1 MIPSVTRIKFD
12 MTHFFCLK
20 WKSAEGEIKN
30 WSVLCFSDLM
40 GISYYHVEVVLSRF
54 YLQRG
59 NTEHCK
65 PEILKV
71 TWELIRFGKV
81 LIFKII
87 HPKECTFKKKMN
99 MCKKI
104 YYRCFPL
111 AAGQESSGPH
121 GIVWHPFGMIDPVT
135 CQLCNNTW
143 NVVLTAMQG
152 YWIDWDLWETF
163 LHFLWI
169 SVWISV
175 MDHTHF
181 LGLPIMPQA
190 A

>member
-1 MIPSVTRIKFD
+1 MFLRSDGHQLLSCWSCSFPFLFTKRKYWTLQTRNTK
-12 MTHFFCLK
+12 
-20 WKSAEGEIKN
+20 G
-30 WSVLCFSDLM
+30 
-40 GISYYHVEVVLSRF
+40 
-54 YLQRG
+54 YLRI
-59 NTEHCK
+59 NSS
-65 PEILKV
+65 
-71 TWELIRFGKV
+71 FGKV

-111 AAGQESSGPH
+111 AVGQESSGPH
-121 GIVWHPFGMIDPVT
+121 GIVWHLFGMIDPVT
-135 CQLCNNTW
+135 CQLCNNKW
-143 NVVLTAMQG
+143 NVALTAVQG

-163 LHFLWI
+163 PQFLWV